1 MRAGNLVE
9 PLIDGAV
16 AFDQIAGAVE
26 KASTSVWVCVAFLE
40 TEAHFPRGR
49 GTFLELM
56 DSASEDG
63 LDVRVLVW
71 HPEGHGVGA
80 NDVFPGDE
88 SSARLLAD
96 RSASWQVRWDA
107 VGQNCQHQKV
117 WMIDAGMPEAVA
129 FVGGINITRGSMAGP
144 GHEQPDPSL
153 GYLPGERY
161 SNIHD
166 VHCRLRGPCLA
177 DVHDNFV
184 LRWNGASE
192 QNRPLGSWPD
202 GGTNDLSRRP
212 VDEVPADSGLATAQV
227 QRSVLPG
234 LYDALPNGENAV
246 REQYLSAFSGARE
259 YIYIEDQI
267 LLSRAVLVALR
278 EALERGVMVMASVP
292 GDPMPEL
299 AAARKHPGIA
309 AGYEVLA
316 SLADYDD
323 FCLSAPSVRRQ
334 WGIEEVY
341 VHAKTA
347 VVDDAWA
354 TVGSTNLIFSSFQG
368 DTEMNI
374 SFWNV
379 AAARGLRVKQ
389 VDEQGGFDSSGMDG
403 RSAVARLAEVA
414 RANSLARANGMAWHG
429 FACAIDPSGWAT

>member
-1 MRAGNLVE
+1 
-9 PLIDGAV
+9 
-16 AFDQIAGAVE
+16 
-26 KASTSVWVCVAFLE
+26 
-40 TEAHFPRGR
+40 
-49 GTFLELM
+49 
-56 DSASEDG
+56 
-63 LDVRVLVW
+63 
-71 HPEGHGVGA
+71 
-80 NDVFPGDE
+80 
-88 SSARLLAD
+88 
-96 RSASWQVRWDA
+96 
-107 VGQNCQHQKV
+107 
-117 WMIDAGMPEAVA
+117 
-129 FVGGINITRGSMAGP
+129 
-144 GHEQPDPSL
+144 
-153 GYLPGERY
+153 
-161 SNIHD
+161 
-166 VHCRLRGPCLA
+166 
-177 DVHDNFV
+177 
-184 LRWNGASE
+184 
-192 QNRPLGSWPD
+192 
-202 GGTNDLSRRP
+202 
-212 VDEVPADSGLATAQV
+212 
-227 QRSVLPG
+227 
-234 LYDALPNGENAV
+234 
-246 REQYLSAFSGARE
+246 
-259 YIYIEDQI
+259 
-267 LLSRAVLVALR
+267 
-278 EALERGVMVMASVP
+278 MASVP

-374 SFWNV
+374 SCWNV